1 MTTTT
6 FSALPPVRPART
18 GGPEEAALTR
28 YVSGGTAID
37 LGGRTDARRLS
48 GVLRAADAVVAGTGG
63 AVHLAAANGTP
74 VVSLVPPAA
83 TARTPGPA
91 RRTGGP
97 ARPGRRHRTGR
108 DECRA
113 ETGHRVT
120 RAAPWHPSPR
130 EEEFPWP
137 KPSPPGPA

>member
-74 VVSLVPPAA
+74 VVSLVPPPPRPGHRGPHGVPAVLPGRDDA
-83 TARTPGPA
+83 TAQ
-91 RRTGGP
+91 
-97 ARPGRRHRTGR
+97 
-108 DECRA
+108 D
-113 ETGHRVT
+113 VT
-120 RAAPWHPSPR
+120 SAVRKLVTA
-130 EEEFPWP
+130 
-137 KPSPPGPA
+137 